1 MRCERCTRVWLKA
14 EAAGPSRPHPSAPS
28 ASVGSTANAGPRRY
42 DVGRRAG
49 TDHDEAVGG
58 DTRDL
63 SGGCSER
70 PRKAGREQHPERD
83 SRSGGGGIGHE
94 CLKAR
99 DNVAVAGIQRSRSS
113 LSISKCSSI
122 AWKTRWSRAPLAVG
136 YPARVREPLGPLLVL
151 LKGAHDQSLRPTMTA
166 KRPARSTA

>member
-94 CLKAR
+94 CPKAR

-122 AWKTRWSRAPLAVG
+122 AWKTRWSRARPSLSVTQLAC
-136 YPARVREPLGPLLVL
+136 ANPLGLFLFFS
-151 LKGAHDQSLRPTMTA
+151 K
-166 KRPARSTA
+166 ARTIRAFDRR